1 MNNPTNKIM
10 ELLEQGRVVV
20 AKQGEKADPE
30 QLAAAVLEYCE
41 AAGYTLREVEDMENG
56 IYRGVKGMFD
66 RCRQMKFSGHHADGE
81 RSQSH
86 CQDAPG
92 THEIA

>member
-41 AAGYTLREVEDMENG
+41 AAGYTLSEVEDVDNG
-56 IYRGVKGMFD
+56 ICRGIRRMFD
-66 RCRQMKFSGHHADGE
+66 RCRDLKFS
-81 RSQSH
+81 
-86 CQDAPG
+86 DALTDEQPL
-92 THEIA
+92 

>member
-41 AAGYTLREVEDMENG
+41 AAGYTLDETLVISNKIRNAVWDAREEKC
-56 IYRGVKGMFD
+56 KG
-66 RCRQMKFSGHHADGE
+66 MKFSIIKEAE
-81 RSQSH
+81 
-86 CQDAPG
+86 
-92 THEIA
+92 E

>member
-1 MNNPTNKIM
+1 MNNTANKIM

-41 AAGYTLREVEDMENG
+41 AAGYTLREVEDVDNG
-56 IYRGVKGMFD
+56 ICQGIRKMFD
-66 RCRQMKFSGHHADGE
+66 RCRDLKFSGASADGL
-81 RSQSH
+81 
-86 CQDAPG
+86 PL
-92 THEIA
+92 